1 MMAMRSLPNTYEIPL
16 CQPAGADALHR
27 GAPLGWALKPVE
39 IGHLWSWEEEESFTL
54 EICIEG
60 YRLL

>member
-1 MMAMRSLPNTYEIPL
+1 MRSSCVDPL
-16 CQPAGADALHR
+16 ERTRCTEECHSAGAVRPAET
-27 GAPLGWALKPVE
+27 V
-39 IGHLWSWEEEESFTL
+39 HLWSWEEEESFTL